1 MHPRFRLH
9 PLALL
14 IRHRY
19 VAGMTA
25 FQFESPFRPYL
36 LTGERILWSGQPK
49 QGIALSARDTLL
61 IPFSLL
67 WGGFAIFWNVGVW
80 TTIPANGGGLF
91 FRLWGLPFLALGLYF
106 IVGRF
111 FYDAWLRQRLYYAV
125 TDRRV
130 LILRGNPPL
139 KLTSRDI
146 QSLPMLE
153 LSERSDGTGTLAFDS
168 EDLGYSMFVRRRSF
182 AGWTSAANAQF
193 FRINDPRRVY
203 ELIRNQ
209 AHS

>member
-19 VAGMTA
+19 VTGMTA

-36 LTGERILWSGQPK
+36 LTGERILWAGQPK
-49 QGIALSARDTLL
+49 QGLALSARDTFL

-80 TTIPANGGGLF
+80 SFLNDDGGGWF
-91 FRLWGLPFLALGLYF
+91 MRLWGLPFLAVGLYF
-106 IVGRF
+106 IAGRF
-111 FYDAWLRQRLYYAV
+111 FYDAWIRQRLFYAV
-125 TDRRV
+125 TDKRV
-130 LILRGNPPL
+130 LILRADPWS

-146 QSLPMLE
+146 PSLPLLE
-153 LSERSDGTGTLAFDS
+153 VSERRDGTGTIAFDRD
-168 EDLGYSMFVRRRSF
+168 EVAFAMFVMRRPF
-182 AGWTSAANAQF
+182 DGWTPPANAQF
-193 FRINDPRRVY
+193 FRIPDPRKVY